1 MQFKNIKNGTFVLG
15 DCLEVMKTIP
25 DNYFDMIITSPP
37 YDNLRNYTNDLEWTF
52 ESFKKIAKELFRVC
66 KEGAS
71 LVWIVNDEKIKGC
84 ESLTSFK
91 QCIEFVNIGFNL
103 NDSMIWN
110 KGGFS
115 AVGALKTQYAP
126 VFEFM
131 FVFCKGKLKT
141 FNPLKD
147 RENKHKGKLIQKTKR
162 QIDGTTIK
170 GKSYISSD
178 FGQRF
183 NVWEIAPQ
191 RQKGDDKHPAPFPIN
206 LIEDHVKSWSNEND
220 MILDCFA
227 GSGTTAIA
235 CENTNRKWVCI
246 EISEKY
252 ANLAVD
258 RILKHEVE
266 NV

>member
-1 MQFKNIKNGTFVLG
+1 MQCKNIKNGTFVLG

-91 QCIEFVNIGFNL
+91 QCIEFVDIGFNL
-103 NDSMIWN
+103 NDTMIWN

-115 AVGALKTQYAP
+115 AVGSLKNQYAP

-131 FVFCKGKLKT
+131 FVFCKGKIKT

-147 RENKHKGKLIQKTKR
+147 RKTKHGGKYASGTVR
-162 QIDGTTIK
+162 QLDGSTKPMSKKMLIK
-170 GKSYISSD
+170 EYS
-178 FGQRF
+178 QRF
-183 NVWEIAPQ
+183 NIWDIPPQ
-191 RQKGDDKHPAPFPIN
+191 RQRGVNKHPAPFPVN

-220 MILDCFA
+220 IILDCFA

-252 ANLAVD
+252 ANLAFE

-266 NV
+266 